1 MAHKEK
7 RQVDV
12 TRLLESARERGESAE
27 DLLLPLV
34 YDELRG
40 LAHAVFAGGVSPA
53 GHTLQPTVL
62 VHEAWLKLV
71 GNLDPVHG
79 RRHFFAVAATAMRQV
94 LADHAKAHRRA
105 KRGGGVRAVTL
116 HEGLAH
122 EPRVFDVVAFDEAL
136 SALASHNARHARIVE
151 LRFLGSLTIS
161 ETAAELGIS
170 ETTVVSDWTMA
181 RAWLRCQLAG

>member
-1 MAHKEK
+1 MHQNKK
-7 RQVDV
+7 RQKSITEILQDSHDSGDEPV
-12 TRLLESARERGESAE
+12 ESA
-27 DLLLPLV
+27 LLPLV
-34 YDELRG
+34 YNELRG
-40 LAHAVFAGGVSPA
+40 LARAVFSASPS
-53 GHTLQPTVL
+53 GHTLQPTAL

-71 GNLDPVHG
+71 GNLDSVKG

-105 KRGGGVRAVTL
+105 KRGGGVRAITL
-116 HEGLAH
+116 HEDVDRGT
-122 EPRVFDVVAFDEAL
+122 RVFDVVAFDDAL
-136 SALASHNARHARIVE
+136 STLSELNARHARVVE

-181 RAWLRCQLAG
+181 RAWLRSQLAG